1 MAYQRSPKYLKYVRD
16 NYPCAVCGTDQDIQA
31 HHITYAEP
39 RALGRKNSDRYVVPI
54 CPLHH
59 YELHQLGEKSY
70 WKNKGLEPLIYAN
83 LLWDKYQAKVRTV
96 KKPLTW

>member
-16 NYPCAVCGTDQDIQA
+16 NYPCAICGTDQDIQA

-83 LLWDKYQAKVRTV
+83 LLWDKYQTKVRSG
-96 KKPLTW
+96 KSL

>member
-54 CPLHH
+54 FP
-59 YELHQLGEKSY
+59 
-70 WKNKGLEPLIYAN
+70 
-83 LLWDKYQAKVRTV
+83 
-96 KKPLTW
+96 